1 LVDSLQEIEEVDELN
16 QLLLKVGQY
25 LVLDKQNL
33 SKWIQG
39 I

>member
-1 LVDSLQEIEEVDELN
+1 LQEIEEVDELN